1 MMTPIS
7 STGPPI
13 YSIGIP
19 VEPVSSPIRAIVY
32 TEEDLD
38 EFSEHYWTKSR
49 KMICGAGAAI
59 IGSGILS
66 LVWQI
71 YCSDP

>member
-19 VEPVSSPIRAIVY
+19 VEPISSPIRAIVY

-38 EFSEHYWTKSR
+38 ELFDD
-49 KMICGAGAAI
+49 ILAAFE
-59 IGSGILS
+59 GIPGLTWNVNNE
-66 LVWQI
+66 LIDVA
-71 YCSDP
+71 YGM